1 MKTVKIKV
9 ITNCNH
15 EIHFTATEVKSNSGY
30 GRDLYVAIEKVG
42 KEDTEL
48 FQHCD
53 VRYEVGYQFESFV
66 EKFFKSWY
74 GSNLAT
80 LEVEVAEAE

>member
-1 MKTVKIKV
+1 MKTAKIKV
-9 ITNCNH
+9 TTNCNH

-30 GRDLYVAIEKVG
+30 GRDLYVAIDKVG

-48 FQHCD
+48 FQYCD
-53 VRYEVGYQFESFV
+53 VRYLNGYQFESFV
-66 EKFFKSWY
+66 DDFFKRWY

-80 LEVEVAEAE
+80 LEVDVVEEE